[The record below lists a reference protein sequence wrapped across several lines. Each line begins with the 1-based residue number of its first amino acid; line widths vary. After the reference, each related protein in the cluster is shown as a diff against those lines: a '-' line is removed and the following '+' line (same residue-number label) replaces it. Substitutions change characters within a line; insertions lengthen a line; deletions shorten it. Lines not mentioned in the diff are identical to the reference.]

1 MKYPAIHAKQLT
13 GSEPILDDNGKP
25 VAKTLDYWRWA
36 YSDLLGNT
44 ERGAV
49 AEFLVASALG
59 ISREDRI
66 SWNSYDLLSNEGI
79 KVEVKASA
87 YIQTWGQER
96 LSDIRFG
103 IQPTFAWDAE
113 TNVYDTEMRR
123 QSDIYVFCVL
133 KHTDQETIDPLDA
146 RQWDFYPLRTSVL
159 NEKVGNQKGIS
170 LSKVQKLGAQKT
182 TYSNLRDRIVE
193 LWELSEKDAPDH
205 PEIACT

>member
-1 MKYPAIHAKQLT
+1 MKYPAIQAKQLT
-13 GSEPILDDNGKP
+13 GAEPILDDSGKP
-25 VAKTLDYWRWA
+25 VAMALDFWRWA

-49 AEFLVASALG
+49 AEYLVASAFG
-59 ISREDRI
+59 ISRKDRI

-79 KVEVKASA
+79 KIEVKASA

-103 IQPTFAWDAE
+103 IQPTYAWNSE

-133 KHTDQETIDPLDA
+133 KHTEQETIDPLDA
-146 RQWDFYPLRTSVL
+146 RQWEFYPLKTSVL

-170 LSKVQKLGAQKT
+170 LSKILKLGAAAT
-182 TYSNLRDRIVE
+182 SYSNLHDRV
-193 LWELSEKDAPDH
+193 LKLLAQK
-205 PEIACT
+205 

>member
-1 MKYPAIHAKQLT
+1 MKYPAIHVKQLT
-13 GSEPILDDNGKP
+13 GSEPILDDNGMP
-25 VAKTLDYWRWA
+25 VATTLDFWRWA

-49 AEFLVASALG
+49 AEYLVASALG

-66 SWNSYDLLSNEGI
+66 SWNSYDLLSKEGI

-103 IQPTFAWDAE
+103 IQPTFAWNAD
-113 TNVYDTEMRR
+113 TNVYDTEMLR

-146 RQWDFYPLRTSVL
+146 RQWDFYPLRTCVL

-182 TYSNLRDRIVE
+182 TYSELRDCIVE
-193 LWELSEKDAPDH
+193 LWKLSVKS
-205 PEIACT
+205 

>member
-1 MKYPAIHAKQLT
+1 MKYPAIQVKQLT
-13 GSEPILDDNGKP
+13 GAEPILDDNGKP
-25 VAKTLDYWRWA
+25 VAMALDFWRWA

-49 AEFLVASALG
+49 AEYLVASALG

-79 KVEVKASA
+79 KIEVKASA

-103 IQPTFAWDAE
+103 IQPTYAWNSE

-123 QSDIYVFCVL
+123 QPDIYVFCVL
-133 KHTDQETIDPLDA
+133 KHTEQETIDPLDA
-146 RQWDFYPLRTSVL
+146 RQWEFYPLKTSVL

-170 LSKVQKLGAQKT
+170 LSKILKLGAAAT
-182 TYSNLRDRIVE
+182 SYSNLHDRVLE
-193 LWELSEKDAPDH
+193 LFAQE
-205 PEIACT
+205 

>member
-13 GSEPILDDNGKP
+13 GTEPILDDNGKP
-25 VAKTLDYWRWA
+25 VAIALDFWRWA

-49 AEFLVASALG
+49 AEYLVASALG
-59 ISREDRI
+59 IRREDRT

-79 KVEVKASA
+79 KIEVKASA

-103 IQPTFAWDAE
+103 IQPTYAWNSE

-123 QSDIYVFCVL
+123 QSNIYVFCVL
-133 KHTDQETIDPLDA
+133 KHTEQDTIDPLDA
-146 RQWDFYPLRTSVL
+146 RQWEFYPLKTSVL

-170 LSKVQKLGAQKT
+170 LSKILKLGAVAT
-182 TYSNLRDRIVE
+182 SYSNLHDRVLE
-193 LWELSEKDAPDH
+193 LFAQE
-205 PEIACT
+205 

>member
-1 MKYPAIHAKQLT
+1 MKYPAIQAKQLT
-13 GSEPILDDNGKP
+13 GAEPILDDSGKP
-25 VAKTLDYWRWA
+25 VAMALDFWRWA

-49 AEFLVASALG
+49 AEYLVASALG

-79 KVEVKASA
+79 KIEVKASA

-103 IQPTFAWDAE
+103 IQPTYAWNSE

-133 KHTDQETIDPLDA
+133 KHTEQETIDPLDA
-146 RQWDFYPLRTSVL
+146 RQWEFYPLKTSVL

-170 LSKVQKLGAQKT
+170 LSKILKLGAAAT
-182 TYSNLRDRIVE
+182 SYSKLHDRVLE
-193 LWELSEKDAPDH
+193 LFAQE
-205 PEIACT
+205 

>member
-1 MKYPAIHAKQLT
+1 MA
-13 GSEPILDDNGKP
+13 LDF
-25 VAKTLDYWRWA
+25 WRWA

-49 AEFLVASALG
+49 AEYLVASALG

-79 KVEVKASA
+79 KIEVKASA

-103 IQPTFAWDAE
+103 IQPTYAWNSE

-133 KHTDQETIDPLDA
+133 KHTEQETINPLDA
-146 RQWDFYPLRTSVL
+146 RQWEFYPLKTSVL

-170 LSKVQKLGAQKT
+170 LSKILKLGAAAT
-182 TYSNLRDRIVE
+182 SYSNLHDRVLE
-193 LWELSEKDAPDH
+193 LFAQE
-205 PEIACT
+205 

>member
-13 GSEPILDDNGKP
+13 GIEPILDDNGKP
-25 VAKTLDYWRWA
+25 VAMALDFWRWA

-49 AEFLVASALG
+49 AEYLVASALG

-79 KVEVKASA
+79 KIEEKASA

-103 IQPTFAWDAE
+103 IQPTYAWNSE

-133 KHTDQETIDPLDA
+133 KHTKQETIDPLDA
-146 RQWDFYPLRTSVL
+146 RQWEFYPLKTSVL

-170 LSKVQKLGAQKT
+170 LSKILKLGAAAT
-182 TYSNLRDRIVE
+182 SYSNLHDRVLKLFAQE
-193 LWELSEKDAPDH
+193 
-205 PEIACT
+205 

>member
-1 MKYPAIHAKQLT
+1 MKYPAIQVKQLT
-13 GSEPILDDNGKP
+13 GAEPILDDNGKP
-25 VAKTLDYWRWA
+25 VAMALDFWRWA

-49 AEFLVASALG
+49 AEYLVASALG

-79 KVEVKASA
+79 KIEVKASA

-103 IQPTFAWDAE
+103 IQPTYAWNSE

-133 KHTDQETIDPLDA
+133 KHTEQETIDPLDA
-146 RQWDFYPLRTSVL
+146 RQWEFYPLKTSVL

-170 LSKVQKLGAQKT
+170 LSKILKLGAAAT
-182 TYSNLRDRIVE
+182 SYSNLHDRVLE
-193 LWELSEKDAPDH
+193 LFAQE
-205 PEIACT
+205 